1 MRRVIKWP
9 LFGVLCVTSL
19 GALGQAFRILE
30 EAPLDRAV
38 DFPRERLVEL
48 YREID
53 ANDISTTRLLE
64 GGEYNVNIR
73 HLKNVTPDG
82 LAMRVHPD
90 TIDVWIVQEGSGVAV
105 TGGEQDGGGHIHQ
118 DTQLGDREDSEPGE
132 PGGQSWGRASV
143 DVDGEGKRD
152 TVEQRLCGERRDHG
166 GQPERAGRTGGES
179 QRPAKRRDGRCDQ
192 RVHGRDV

>member
-105 TGGEQDGGGHIHQ
+105 TGGEQDG
-118 DTQLGDREDSEPGE
+118 DTY
-132 PGGQSWGRASV
+132 V
-143 DVDGEGKRD
+143 
-152 TVEQRLCGERRDHG
+152 
-166 GQPERAGRTGGES
+166 GGEERVIS
-179 QRPAKRRDGRCDQ
+179 VGDMLFIPAG
-192 RVHGRDV
+192 VPHGIKETSSITFLNIRFPEHRN